1 MEYIM
6 SDNNFTEP
14 RTVELLRE
22 PVELYKVLKFEG
34 LLASG
39 GEAKAAIDAGQ
50 VEVNGQPE
58 LQRRKKLKSGDVI
71 RFADETLVL
80 ALAEGAPTAAE
91 QAASDAK
98 QAADSSTESTEKN
111 VANAVKPAKKDW
123 RKKRTPAEIDAA
135 AGIFRGRGK
144 LPV

>member
-1 MEYIM
+1 M
-6 SDNNFTEP
+6 SDNHFTEP

-50 VEVNGQPE
+50 VEVNGKPE
-58 LQRRKKLKSGDVI
+58 LQKRKKLISGDVI
-71 RFADETLVL
+71 RFGEEVLVL

-91 QAASDAK
+91 QSALSVAK
-98 QAADSSTESTEKN
+98 ESEKE
-111 VANAVKPAKKDW
+111 VKPEPKKTPKKDW

-135 AGIFRGRGK
+135 AGVFRGRGK

>member
-1 MEYIM
+1 M
-6 SDNNFTEP
+6 SNSKSVEP

-50 VEVNGQPE
+50 VEVNGKPE
-58 LQRRKKLKSGDVI
+58 LQKRKKLISGDVI
-71 RFADETLVL
+71 RFGEEVLVL
-80 ALAEGAPTAAE
+80 ALAESAPTAAE
-91 QAASDAK
+91 QAVSG
-98 QAADSSTESTEKN
+98 AAEKK
-111 VANAVKPAKKDW
+111 AELDKKPEPKKAPKKDW

-135 AGIFRGRGK
+135 AGVFRGRGK

>member
-1 MEYIM
+1 M
-6 SDNNFTEP
+6 SDNTSAEP

-50 VEVNGQPE
+50 VEVNGKPE
-58 LQRRKKLKSGDVI
+58 LQKRKKLISGDVI
-71 RFADETLVL
+71 RFGEEVLVL

-91 QAASDAK
+91 QSALSVAK
-98 QAADSSTESTEKN
+98 ESEKE
-111 VANAVKPAKKDW
+111 VKPEPKKTPKKDW

-135 AGIFRGRGK
+135 AGVFRGRGK

>member
-1 MEYIM
+1 M

-91 QAASDAK
+91 QAA
-98 QAADSSTESTEKN
+98 ADSATESTEKN

>member
-1 MEYIM
+1 M
-6 SDNNFTEP
+6 SDNHFTEP

-71 RFADETLVL
+71 RFADEALVL
-80 ALAEGAPTAAE
+80 ALAEGASPAAE
-91 QAASDAK
+91 QAASDSA
-98 QAADSSTESTEKN
+98 TESTEKN
-111 VANAVKPAKKDW
+111 VAKAVKLPKKDW